1 MIEIHEKLYSYGK
14 YINFIKN
21 LYYNKK
27 LPASI
32 MLIGK
37 GGIGK
42 KSFITHLLLNI
53 QKNIILTYPQ
63 LNNTDFVFHNKN
75 DLNNIINNKHSN
87 IKFVYN
93 LENSSNITID
103 QIREITNYT
112 KQSSFNGESKFIVIC
127 NPENLN
133 IFAANSLLK
142 ILENPPQNSYFILIS
157 DSEKSLLSTI
167 KSRCVKFNIKFS
179 YNETQF
185 ILKNLLADLNLH
197 TSYIINKFE
206 TPGSVVNR
214 LKYITENNLNK
225 NNDLEIIYF
234 CLNDYR
240 ANKNK
245 SSLIISIALLN
256 NFFHKKM
263 LSNFYSINNSYS
275 IFKNKMIAS
284 LGFNSDIN
292 EMINFLKV
300 RFK

>member
-21 LYYNKK
+21 LYLCKK
-27 LPASI
+27 LPSSI
-32 MLIGK
+32 MFVGK
-37 GGIGK
+37 EGTGK
-42 KSFITHLLLNI
+42 KNFITHLLLNI
-53 QKNIILTYPQ
+53 QKNIFLTTQ
-63 LNNTDFVFHNKN
+63 QINNTDFIFHNKN
-75 DLNNIINNKHSN
+75 DLNNIINNKNSN
-87 IKFVYN
+87 IKFIYN

-103 QIREITNYT
+103 QIREIANYT

-142 ILENPPQNSYFILIS
+142 ILENPPENNYFILIS

-167 KSRCVKFNIKFS
+167 RSRCVRFNIKFS
-179 YNETQF
+179 NNETQF
-185 ILKNLLADLNLH
+185 ILNNLLVDLNLH
-197 TSYIINKFE
+197 TSSTINKFE
-206 TPGSVVNR
+206 TPGSIVNR
-214 LKYITENNLNK
+214 LKFITENNLNN
-225 NNDLEIIYF
+225 NNDFEIIYF
-234 CLNDYR
+234 CLNNYKV
-240 ANKNK
+240 NKTK
-245 SSLIISIALLN
+245 SSLKIALDLLN
-256 NFFHKKM
+256 NFFQKKM
-263 LSNFYSINNSYS
+263 LLNFNSINNSYS